1 MWFIHMY
8 TRTYIYIH
16 NHTCTLYYTY
26 ISKHI
31 IGIYIYVNGTV
42 LKDGEHQSVLFSI
55 FHVFVRK
62 NRGWYHDVDRCS
74 AWEAESS
81 GPSTGWRC
89 LKPRLKSFFSCAGEL
104 THLKSLGVDVS
115 HSSSNAHHD
124 FPFCSVLSR
133 QRPATS
139 EFATGAWFVACDA
152 ALMPCWN
159 WKPCLVPCYLQAI
172 EGLWTSHSSIAA
184 RPCQ

>member
-1 MWFIHMY
+1 MFSVRSRELWPFY
-8 TRTYIYIH
+8 RL
-16 NHTCTLYYTY
+16 TLFEAQAE
-26 ISKHI
+26 
-31 IGIYIYVNGTV
+31 V
-42 LKDGEHQSVLFSI
+42 I
-55 FHVFVRK
+55 F
-62 NRGWYHDVDRCS
+62 
-74 AWEAESS
+74 
-81 GPSTGWRC
+81 T
-89 LKPRLKSFFSCAGEL
+89 CAGEL

-159 WKPCLVPCYLQAI
+159 
-172 EGLWTSHSSIAA
+172 
-184 RPCQ
+184 